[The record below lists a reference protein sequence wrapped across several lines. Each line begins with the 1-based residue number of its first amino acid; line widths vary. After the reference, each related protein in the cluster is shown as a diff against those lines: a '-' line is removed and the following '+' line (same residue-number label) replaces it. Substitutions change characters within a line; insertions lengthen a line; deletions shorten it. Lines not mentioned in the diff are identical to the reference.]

1 MNKKIIIGSDHAGF
15 ILKNKLAAYLQQ
27 SGFDVDDA
35 GTYTT
40 ESCDY
45 PVIAKEVAQN
55 IKEGK
60 YEKGI
65 LVCGTGIGMSI
76 AANKVKGIR
85 AAVVSDT
92 CSAKMSRLHND
103 ANILCL
109 GERIVGEEL
118 AKDIAEIWL
127 KTPFLG
133 ERHLRRVEM
142 FEQD

>member
-15 ILKNKLAAYLQQ
+15 NLKNKLIQFIENK
-27 SGFDVDDA
+27 GIEIDDA
-35 GTYTT
+35 GTYST

-45 PVIAKEVAQN
+45 PKIAKEVAEK
-55 IKEGK
+55 ISSKE

-76 AANKVKGIR
+76 AANKIKGIR

-92 CSAKMSRLHND
+92 CSAKMSRMHNNS
-103 ANILCL
+103 NILCL

-118 AKDIAEIWL
+118 AKDITEIWL
-127 KTPFLG
+127 NTDFLG
-133 ERHLRRVEM
+133 ERHAHRVDMIE
-142 FEQD
+142 